1 MMESA
6 AFGIMAFGFV
16 AVVVGLI
23 GLLDFESHADNM
35 DDEGGWK

>member
-16 AVVVGLI
+16 SVVVGLI
-23 GLLDFESHADNM
+23 HLLDGFDE
-35 DDEGGWK
+35 DDRK